1 MAHHGFDEGGQ
12 RFALQRLQEGL
23 VEVLRGVAMT
33 RVEAVVAKCLV
44 RKSLDLGWGG
54 RPSNTLN
61 IKAAIIG

>member
-12 RFALQRLQEGL
+12 RFALQSLQESL

-44 RKSLDLGWGG
+44 RKRLDLGWG
-54 RPSNTLN
+54 
-61 IKAAIIG
+61 